1 MSQQHDVQPGNN
13 LAPPRAANDSSSTEA
28 SCADCQVEFV
38 ELLHIT
44 GEADVVHALT
54 ERQCNELSHAINELR
69 APLQKLQ
76 QAEGKSQNRIPEA
89 KAEVWRE
96 LKELD
101 ALPPTST
108 SNSAGELLQEYR
120 GRWQHAQQRLD
131 RQERRR
137 ARIRREVEQLRREV
151 LSPMYR
157 RPTNEPKDQL
167 TLRMFIRLSH
177 ELERTL
183 PNIETVLNAHRN
195 SVVRQQQAFET
206 LDERMEYLRAGLEA
220 EIAYR
225 VERASGNA
233 SDETLAQLAHE
244 TRVLKEQ
251 TRWPE
256 FIAERDIAA
265 LARRRERLNQIENT
279 PTPSWWRSLAEYF
292 STSSP
297 TPTMWSLVDTE
308 EVEQYR
314 ELQDEKEQ
322 LLLEQEQ
329 ALSRLVEGSPPSNNE
344 VFASPN
350 VGNTRAWN
358 VAEIK
363 RSGESGYRY
372 IHREALEQLRRGWR
386 PMRMA
391 DVREAMSANQFKGAG
406 KQALSA
412 LQTSRELKLK
422 LAEWKSKEDN
432 FFNQLNI
439 ELFKEDI
446 STSDG
451 RFSAATEAQ
460 MFRFA
465 AQAGLSAS
473 YNPVKQE
480 AHVGGK
486 MEGAYSL
493 LEGKASLAA
502 KFPNE
507 GGMPFRLSYQDR
519 KGELVSLHCGL
530 IRTDAEY
537 VIQGFAGACASL
549 GASVK
554 VASAPQ
560 NVGISGESNGEAFV
574 GGTLKNEAAFS
585 VKWKAAYAEVQGDQ
599 APGQGETLSEE
610 EQERRDGADKDFKS
624 LLEVKP
630 ELALSAGLGAGFEFK
645 IGLSPQDKIYMTLK
659 GHLVLGPGGGGG
671 VAAELSVLQVV
682 ELVQFI
688 RWSLE
693 QSDFR
698 FLEWVESEAFSL
710 ISLMLRV
717 QAISGED
724 LVDIVAKP
732 ILDLRK
738 YWDEARE
745 SYQAAINAASQ
756 LATNGEIA
764 TYTPEAKA
772 ELLHLFSKNV
782 SRVPRQNGDDHRQ
795 LASAAFSVVNTVK
808 THREFTEILRRMGQA
823 GGAKGSVVDLKNNY
837 VSLVLR
843 FLYQSPNKAQDTEQW
858 LSTLY
863 S

>member
-1 MSQQHDVQPGNN
+1 MSQQHDVQPANN

-54 ERQCNELSHAINELR
+54 ERQCNELNHAINELR

-76 QAEGKSQNRIPEA
+76 QAEGEAQDRIPEA
-89 KAEVWRE
+89 KTEVWQE

-108 SNSAGELLQEYR
+108 STSAGELLQEYR
-120 GRWQHAQQRLD
+120 GRWRQAQQRLD

-137 ARIRREVEQLRREV
+137 DRIRREVEQIRRGV

-167 TLRMFIRLSH
+167 TLRVFTRLSH

-183 PNIETVLNAHRN
+183 PDIETVLNARRS
-195 SVVRQQQAFET
+195 SVERQQRVFES
-206 LDERMEYLRAGLEA
+206 LDERLEYLRAALEA

-225 VERASGNA
+225 VERASDNA
-233 SDETLAQLAHE
+233 SEETLAQLAHE
-244 TRVLKEQ
+244 ARILKDQ
-251 TRWPE
+251 TRWPG
-256 FIAERDIAA
+256 FIAETDIAA
-265 LARRRERLNQIENT
+265 LVRRQERLNQIEAT
-279 PTPSWWRSLAEYF
+279 STPSWWRSLAEYLA
-292 STSSP
+292 SSSP
-297 TPTMWSLVDTE
+297 TPTMWSLVDTQ

-329 ALSRLVEGSPPSNNE
+329 ALGRLVEGSPPSTNE

-350 VGNTRAWN
+350 VGNPRAWN
-358 VAEIK
+358 VVEIK

-372 IHREALEQLRRGWR
+372 IHREALEQFRRGWR

-391 DVREAMSANQFKGAG
+391 DVREAMSANQFKDAG
-406 KQALSA
+406 KQALNG
-412 LQTSRELKLK
+412 LRTHRELKLK
-422 LAEWKSKEDN
+422 LADWKSKEDN

-451 RFSAATEAQ
+451 RFSATTEAQ

-480 AHVGGK
+480 AHIGGK

-507 GGMPFRLSYQDR
+507 DGMPFKLSYQDR

-530 IRTDAEY
+530 IRADAKY

-599 APGQGETLSEE
+599 AAGQSETISGE
-610 EQERRDGADKDFKS
+610 EQERRDGVDKDFKS

-630 ELALSAGLGAGFEFK
+630 EIALSAGLGAGFEFK
-645 IGLSPQDKIYMTLK
+645 VGLSDQKRLYMTLK
-659 GHLVLGPGGGGG
+659 GSLVLGPGAGGG
-671 VAAELSVLQVV
+671 VAAELNGAQIV
-682 ELVQFI
+682 ELVRFI

-698 FLEWVESEAFSL
+698 FQEWIDSEAFSL
-710 ISLMLRV
+710 VSLMLRV
-717 QAISGED
+717 QAISGDELIDLASWPLDRLED
-724 LVDIVAKP
+724 
-732 ILDLRK
+732 
-738 YWDEARE
+738 YWRAARE
-745 SYQAAINAASQ
+745 NYLEAIDV
-756 LATNGEIA
+756 ATRVTTRNDVIS
-764 TYTPEAKA
+764 YTPEAKA
-772 ELLHLFSKNV
+772 EVLYLFSSNA
-782 SRVPRQNGDDHRQ
+782 SRARGRNDEDFEQ
-795 LASAAFSVVNTVK
+795 LASAAFAVLDTVK
-808 THREFTEILRRMGQA
+808 NHREFVEILRRMGQKD
-823 GGAKGSVVDLKNNY
+823 GTKGNVVDLKNSY

-843 FLYQSPNKAQDTEQW
+843 FLYQSPSKARDTEQW